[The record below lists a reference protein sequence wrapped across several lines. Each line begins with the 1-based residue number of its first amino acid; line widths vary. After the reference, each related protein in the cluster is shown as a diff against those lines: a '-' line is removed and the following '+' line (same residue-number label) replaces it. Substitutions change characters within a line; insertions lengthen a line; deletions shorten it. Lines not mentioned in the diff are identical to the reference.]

1 MTGPQ
6 VEVEV
11 EPQGESGDGLAR
23 VAAEIVRAVD
33 AALEEGR
40 AEDADRLVADLRA
53 GEIADLLEE
62 LSSDDRVQLLTQLRD
77 HLDPEVLTHLDE
89 GVREQIFE
97 FLGSSEVAAAITELE
112 TDDAVDVIEDLD
124 EDERQEVLDQLSVA
138 DRAILEEALSY
149 PEDSAGRM
157 MQREIVT
164 VPPEW
169 TVGDA
174 IDYMRGRAAQLP
186 RDFYDVFVVD
196 ADRHPIGVIPLSRLA
211 KNRRPAKIADIMH
224 PDFVPIQLE
233 TDQEDVA
240 LKFHQNG
247 LISAPVVDAAGR
259 LVGVITADDVVQV
272 IQDEAEED
280 LMRLGGVTGDDL
292 YGDVLTTT
300 RARFSWLFVNL
311 GTAIVAS
318 IVIGFFDAAIDQ
330 VVALAILMPIVASMG
345 GNAGTQAMTVA
356 VRALAMKELTVT
368 NAGRV
373 LGKEVVVAFIN
384 GLLFAILT
392 GLVAWLWFDNDG
404 LAAVIATAMVLNI
417 LIAGLVGVLIPLGLD
432 RMGIDPAVASTV
444 VLTTVTDVVGFLS
457 FLGLAAWVLL

>member
-1 MTGPQ
+1 MTNPE
-6 VEVEV
+6 VDAEVEGRPNGS
-11 EPQGESGDGLAR
+11 EGLER
-23 VAAEIVRAVD
+23 VDPEIVRAVD
-33 AALEEGR
+33 VALEEGR
-40 AEDADRLVADLRA
+40 LEDADRLVADLHA
-53 GEIADLLEE
+53 GELADLIEE
-62 LSSDDRVQLLTQLRD
+62 LSSEDRVRLLTQLRD

-89 GVREQIFE
+89 GVREDAFE
-97 FLGSSEVAAAITELE
+97 VLNTAEVAAAITELE

-124 EDERQEVLDQLSVA
+124 EDDRQEVLDQLSAA

-149 PEDSAGRM
+149 PEDSAGRL

-174 IDYMRGRAAQLP
+174 VDYMRARAAQLP

-196 ADRHPIGVIPLSRLA
+196 AERRPVGVVPLSRLA
-211 KNRRPAKIADIMH
+211 KNRRPASIAEIMH
-224 PDFVPIQLE
+224 PDFQPIQLE

-240 LKFHQNG
+240 LKFHQSG
-247 LISAPVVDAAGR
+247 LISAPVVDADGR

-280 LMRLGGVTGDDL
+280 LMRLGGVAGDDL
-292 YGDVLTTT
+292 YGSVISTT

-345 GNAGTQAMTVA
+345 GNAGTQTMTVA
-356 VRALAMKELTVT
+356 VRALAMKELTIN

-373 LGKEVVVAFIN
+373 LGKEVVVAIIN
-384 GLLFAILT
+384 GLLFAVMA
-392 GLVAWLWFDNDG
+392 GLVAWLWFGDG
-404 LAAVIATAMVLNI
+404 TIGGIIAAAMVLNL
-417 LIAGLVGVLIPLGLD
+417 LIAGLAGVLIPLGLD

-444 VLTTVTDVVGFLS
+444 VLTTVTDVIGFLS

>member
-1 MTGPQ
+1 MSDTGLDI
-6 VEVEV
+6 
-11 EPQGESGDGLAR
+11 ESRSDPAEGLER
-23 VAAEIVRAVD
+23 VDPEIVRAVD
-33 AALEEGR
+33 AALEAGR
-40 AEDADRLVADLRA
+40 LEEADNLVADLHA
-53 GEIADLLEE
+53 GELADLLEE
-62 LSSDDRVQLLTQLRD
+62 LSSEDRVRLLMQLRD
-77 HLDPEVLTHLDE
+77 HLDPEVLAHLDE
-89 GVREQIFE
+89 GVREDAFE
-97 FLGSSEVAAAITELE
+97 VLDTTEVAAAITELE
-112 TDDAVDVIEDLD
+112 TDDAVDVIEDLAE
-124 EDERQEVLDQLSVA
+124 EDRQEVLDQLSPA

-149 PEDSAGRM
+149 PEDSAGRL

-174 IDYMRGRAAQLP
+174 VDYMRARASQLP
-186 RDFYDVFVVD
+186 RDFYDIFVVD
-196 ADRHPIGVIPLSRLA
+196 GERRPVGVIPLSRLA
-211 KNRRPAKIADIMH
+211 KNRRPALIGDILH
-224 PDFVPIQLE
+224 PDFVPIGLE

-240 LKFHQNG
+240 LKFHQYG
-247 LISAPVVDAAGR
+247 LISAPVVDGEGR

-292 YGDVLTTT
+292 YGDVITTT

-330 VVALAILMPIVASMG
+330 IVALAILMPIVASMG

-384 GLLFAILT
+384 GLLFAALT
-392 GLVAWLWFDNDG
+392 AAVAWFWFGDPALG
-404 LAAVIATAMVLNI
+404 AIIAAAMILNL
-417 LIAGLVGVLIPLGLD
+417 LIAGLAGVLIPLGLD
-432 RMGIDPAVASTV
+432 RIGIDPAVASSV

>member
-1 MTGPQ
+1 MTDQ
-6 VEVEV
+6 NNELERQA
-11 EPQGESGDGLAR
+11 ENGDGLAR
-23 VAAEIVRAVD
+23 VAEEVVRAVD

-62 LSSDDRVQLLTQLRD
+62 LSSEDRVQLLTQLRD

-89 GVREQIFE
+89 GVREQIYE

-112 TDDAVDVIEDLD
+112 TDDAVDIIEDLD
-124 EDERQEVLDQLSVA
+124 EEERQEVLDQLSVA

-164 VPPEW
+164 VPPQW

-174 IDYMRGRAAQLP
+174 VDYMRGRAAQLP
-186 RDFYDVFVVD
+186 RDFYDVFVID
-196 ADRHPIGVIPLSRLA
+196 ADRHPVGVVPLSRLA

-224 PDFVPIQLE
+224 PDFVPIHLE

-247 LISAPVVDAAGR
+247 LISAPVVDAGGR

-292 YGDVLTTT
+292 YGDVVTTT

-392 GLVAWLWFDNDG
+392 GLVAWLWFNDDS
-404 LAAVIATAMVLNI
+404 LAAIIATAMVLNI

-457 FLGLAAWVLL
+457 FLGLAAWLLL